1 MKKKM
6 RVTGGMFQGIAA
18 AALGIALLTGCG
30 GAETAAPAGTAASVD
45 TAAAGGEAD
54 TATEA
59 AGTSADTAAGTETS
73 AGAERQAGVSGSA
86 DGSRS
91 KALEGVERKGRLKK
105 IIENGY
111 ITMATEPYFA
121 PYEFIDSSRQGDAQY
136 VGADIEFGKY
146 IADALGVELRV
157 VPLEFSAVL
166 SSVPDGKYDIAI
178 SGLAYTPERAEA
190 MELSD
195 GYYFSDDNKG
205 YSLLIQEKDKDS
217 IKTPEDLKGKT
228 IVYQSGSLQEALSKE
243 QVDEAACKEVKR
255 TSSSND
261 AYLTVQEG
269 KADAAVVSVESAGLY
284 AAANPG
290 LYIVED
296 FRFDFPKELD
306 GTRVGTQK
314 GEKELMAVINSCIAE
329 LRESGQMDRWIEEYE
344 EYAKTLGLE

>member
-1 MKKKM
+1 MKK
-6 RVTGGMFQGIAA
+6 RTGVTVRLSRGMAA

-30 GAETAAPAGTAASVD
+30 GTGTAAPASKAASADTTEGTA
-45 TAAAGGEAD
+45 TAGAE
-54 TATEA
+54 
-59 AGTSADTAAGTETS
+59 TSADTAAANTEIDTGTTATGQS
-73 AGAERQAGVSGSA
+73 AEGASSSA
-86 DGSRS
+86 DGSQS
-91 KALEGVERKGRLKK
+91 KALEGVKIEGRLKK
-105 IIENGY
+105 ILENGY

-121 PYEFIDSSRQGDAQY
+121 PYEFIDSSKQGDAQY
-136 VGADIEFGKY
+136 VGADIELGKY
-146 IADALGVELRV
+146 IANVLGVELRV
-157 VPLEFSAVL
+157 VSLEFSAVL

-195 GYYFSDDNKG
+195 GYYFSDDSKG
-205 YSLLIQEKDKDS
+205 YSLLIQEKDKDN

-228 IVYQSGSLQEALSKE
+228 IVYQSGSLQEAISKE

-296 FRFDFPKELD
+296 FRFNFPKELD

-314 GEKELMAVINSCIAE
+314 GEKALMAVINTCIAE
-329 LRESGQMDRWIEEYE
+329 VRESGQMDLWMEEYR
-344 EYAKTLGLE
+344 EYAKSLGLE